1 MSKGLV
7 DQSSPRA
14 KDGFGPPEDSRR
26 WVTRRSRFER
36 RVRPSSGCFNTAT
49 ICSTGIHFP
58 SPQTSRPPRGLG
70 CRKFTLVLDRYSQ
83 GALGFPKA
91 GRRRAS
97 GLSQDG
103 QSSELFKIVLTM
115 LSCGDESRRARE
127 DRHHSF
133 TSRIHRS
140 GPSAHGIRRLKFGD
154 QNPSIVDSGGPA
166 DRDGAFLHA
175 RKLKFQRTTSY

>member
-1 MSKGLV
+1 MGLV
-7 DQSSPRA
+7 HRKTRGAGLRA
-14 KDGFGPPEDSRR
+14 ARD
-26 WVTRRSRFER
+26 
-36 RVRPSSGCFNTAT
+36 SSGASVQARGASIPPRSAQPEFTSLHRKPPDRPAVWVAENSPSCW
-49 ICSTGIHFP
+49 TGI
-58 SPQTSRPPRGLG
+58 L
-70 CRKFTLVLDRYSQ
+70 K
-83 GALGFPKA
+83 GAQGFPKA

-154 QNPSIVDSGGPA
+154 QNPSIVDSGGPD
-166 DRDGAFLHA
+166 DRDGNFLHA